1 MTMMRLVASNHNG
14 TTLLVLYIPLVFDG
28 IKVTV
33 LFGVMSGNYSIVI
46 HCSLHYH
53 RGLRKYHHRMR

>member
-1 MTMMRLVASNHNG
+1 MTIMVLTRMAIMRLVASNHNG

-33 LFGVMSGNYSIVI
+33 LLRVI
-46 HCSLHYH
+46 HCSL
-53 RGLRKYHHRMR
+53 